1 MKILLTGGA
10 GYIGSHVS
18 LELLDKGHQV
28 SIIDNLVNG
37 SKKLLPVK
45 ADFLECDIED
55 EKKISNFL
63 KNNKFDLVMHFAG
76 YTRVGELQN
85 FQKNIMKIILKN
97 QKNFLKYV

>member
-55 EKKISNFL
+55 EKKISKLLIYLYDFF
-63 KNNKFDLVMHFAG
+63 KFYNNNYRPIYHLEKILLYISALVN
-76 YTRVGELQN
+76 EL
-85 FQKNIMKIILKN
+85 L
-97 QKNFLKYV
+97 

>member
-55 EKKISNFL
+55 EKKI
-63 KNNKFDLVMHFAG
+63 
-76 YTRVGELQN
+76 
-85 FQKNIMKIILKN
+85 
-97 QKNFLKYV
+97 